1 MEISNATFSI
11 IVTFIVI
18 CHIKAMEFVYKKGSK
33 YYNKNLVNNKK
44 NKKYLDVWDIIHN
57 NFKDYSNLSYAKNWY
72 TVLFLVPI
80 IMNMN
85 YVSIEFIKEFVL
97 KFCIIVF
104 LRSLTIIVTI
114 LPKNTSTQPEKKLRL
129 KPKKYEKLSLFDKMV
144 SGGCYDK
151 MFSGH
156 FAFGV
161 LLTLLIFKY
170 NIVSMNILNVISFVL
185 INMFHLMI
193 LSITRSHY
201 TMDMIVSL
209 YVTLFVYNLNV
220 ILK

>member
-1 MEISNATFSI
+1 
-11 IVTFIVI
+11 
-18 CHIKAMEFVYKKGSK
+18 MEFVYKKGSK
-33 YYNKNLVNNKK
+33 YYNKIKLKK
-44 NKKYLDVWDIIHN
+44 NNNHLDVWDIIHN
-57 NFKDYSNLSYAKNWY
+57 NFKDYSKLSYAKNWY
-72 TVLFLVPI
+72 TILFLVPI

-85 YVSIEFIKEFVL
+85 YVSIQFIKEFVL

-114 LPKNTSTQPEKKLRL
+114 LPKNTSNVNTS
-129 KPKKYEKLSLFDKMV
+129 KPKKYGKLTLFDKMV

-156 FAFGV
+156 FAFG
-161 LLTLLIFKY
+161 LLLSLLIFKY
-170 NIVSMNILNVISFVL
+170 NIVSVNILNVISFVL
-185 INMFHLMI
+185 INIFHLMI
-193 LSITRSHY
+193 LSVTRSHY

-220 ILK
+220 KLI

>member
-1 MEISNATFSI
+1 MEVNNITFSI
-11 IVTFIVI
+11 ILTFIVI

-33 YYNKNLVNNKK
+33 YYNKIKLKK
-44 NKKYLDVWDIIHN
+44 NNNHLDVWDIIHN
-57 NFKDYSNLSYAKNWY
+57 NFKDYSKLSYTKNWY
-72 TVLFLVPI
+72 TILFLVPI

-85 YVSIEFIKEFVL
+85 YVSIQFIKEFVL

-114 LPKNTSTQPEKKLRL
+114 LPKNMSNVNTI
-129 KPKKYEKLSLFDKMV
+129 KPKKYEKLTLFDKMV

-156 FAFGV
+156 FAFG
-161 LLTLLIFKY
+161 LLLSLLIFKY
-170 NIVSMNILNVISFVL
+170 NIVSVNILNVISVIL
-185 INMFHLMI
+185 INVFHLMI
-193 LSITRSHY
+193 LSVTRSHY

-220 ILK
+220 KLI